1 MQQAIVRNYR
11 NKKFLY
17 PSFFVS
23 FSHMY
28 MYLFDRPKESVVTS
42 CLKGLPPTCSLLVI
56 DTGGRVLLEKKGSS
70 QQGSTCQI
78 KAPSKSSLL
87 IQEACVGQSEFTL
100 NCPKLV
106 TSQGTIRDDVTD
118 SLQFPES
125 NLQKNFQ
132 KLAGLEI
139 KGASR
144 RFTPQ
149 DLESA
154 TKKFSPQMVIS
165 ECRYNK
171 VYKANL
177 GSGQTAAVKVL
188 QITEWSGED
197 LLQEIEI
204 LSGLNHENIVK
215 LIGYCYSLDM
225 HAVVYNQLHKNLKQK
240 LTQLGWSERIR
251 VAVGIAKAL
260 EYLHHS
266 CSPPIIHR
274 DVRSSNI
281 LLPCHCEAQLSNFE
295 AAIVHHQHQT
305 PTKSRKTVHVVESS
319 AYLAPEYLMFGKV
332 DEKIDV
338 YSYGVVLLE
347 LITGKDATQ
356 DILAVN
362 QESLVLQAR
371 SLLSRGLW
379 ENLIDPHLNEDY
391 GKEEMQRMI
400 MAARLCLM
408 HSSSRRPTMK
418 TILQLLED
426 REYWI
431 KIQKERQE
439 FINEINSKGEPES
452 YTEGSASSDNSIEE
466 NIYKPISLPKGQ
478 MERNHGPTL
487 EN

>member
-281 LLPCHCEAQLSNFE
+281 LLPCHCEAQL
-295 AAIVHHQHQT
+295 
-305 PTKSRKTVHVVESS
+305 VVTIQLKRTS
-319 AYLAPEYLMFGKV
+319 
-332 DEKIDV
+332 
-338 YSYGVVLLE
+338 
-347 LITGKDATQ
+347 T
-356 DILAVN
+356 
-362 QESLVLQAR
+362 SLYRCLKAK
-371 SLLSRGLW
+371 W
-379 ENLIDPHLNEDY
+379 
-391 GKEEMQRMI
+391 KEI
-400 MAARLCLM
+400 MAP
-408 HSSSRRPTMK
+408 HWK
-418 TILQLLED
+418 
-426 REYWI
+426 I
-431 KIQKERQE
+431 KIWR
-439 FINEINSKGEPES
+439 I
-452 YTEGSASSDNSIEE
+452 
-466 NIYKPISLPKGQ
+466 
-478 MERNHGPTL
+478 
-487 EN
+487 